1 MLESDLAHV
10 AHGGSDTG
18 GHHVVVGLVLLQH
31 QPHGFDVVPGKA
43 PVALGVDVAQA
54 QFLLLAELDAGH
66 RVGNLARDE
75 LDAAQRRFVVE
86 QDAAG
91 GVQAEALAIVD
102 GDPVAIELGHA
113 VGAARVERRV
123 LVLALG
129 LDQAEHLA
137 GGSLVEARFRAEL
150 ADRLEQVGHAQAVDD
165 AGGHRLVP
173 GSPDEALCRQVVDLL
188 RLRLDH
194 RALHRTGIGHV
205 AVLVLDIAFDPQFAQ
220 APARVAAAPR
230 HQAVDPVALL
240 QQQLGQVRSVLTGD
254 PSYQCTSCH
263 SSRTRDSQSDRI
275 ARRDCFMVI
284 SGFQPVVSCSR
295 AWLPRTRRCSARR
308 ILAGS

>member
-1 MLESDLAHV
+1 M
-10 AHGGSDTG
+10 
-18 GHHVVVGLVLLQH
+18 
-31 QPHGFDVVPGKA
+31 
-43 PVALGVDVAQA
+43 
-54 QFLLLAELDAGH
+54 
-66 RVGNLARDE
+66 
-75 LDAAQRRFVVE
+75 VE

-173 GSPDEALCRQVVDLL
+173 GGPDEALCRQVDLL